1 MSIKKKTHKNKSKAS
16 DNSTK
21 KKVEKKATVKRAK
34 PKKAASKKA
43 TSKKN
48 TSKKAAPKKATPKKA
63 ALKKATPKKAA
74 PKKAAPKKSA
84 PKKAAP
90 KKSAPK
96 KAAPKKT
103 ATKKAT
109 SKKNTSKKAAPKKT
123 APKKIIKKE
132 KSSKKTTSKKTI
144 SKKEEFLPEQYVVY
158 PSHGIGQIL
167 EIEKKEIAGQMLTM
181 YVIEFEK
188 EKMTLRVPLEKTK
201 EIGVRK
207 VSTKNQLK
215 EIFEILTGKA
225 KIRRTMWSR
234 RAQEYEA
241 KINSG
246 DIKLL
251 TEVVRDLFRSDS
263 QPEQSYSERQ
273 LYEAA
278 RERLSREVAVIEKT
292 DEQKAIEK
300 IETILNNSNGGN
312 ENLNP
317 DN

>member
-1 MSIKKKTHKNKSKAS
+1 MSVKKKTQK
-16 DNSTK
+16 
-21 KKVEKKATVKRAK
+21 AK
-34 PKKAASKKA
+34 PKKTANNPKKKAVKKTAAKKVITKKSSPKKNTPKKVASKKA
-43 TSKKN
+43 GPKKVAI
-48 TSKKAAPKKATPKKA
+48 KKDYPKKVATKKSTPKKATPKKVV
-63 ALKKATPKKAA
+63 
-74 PKKAAPKKSA
+74 
-84 PKKAAP
+84 
-90 KKSAPK
+90 
-96 KAAPKKT
+96 
-103 ATKKAT
+103 
-109 SKKNTSKKAAPKKT
+109 SKKAASKKT
-123 APKKIIKKE
+123 APKKVVEKKV
-132 KSSKKTTSKKTI
+132 I
-144 SKKEEFLPEQYVVY
+144 SKKEQFLPEQYVIY

-167 EIEKKEIAGQMLTM
+167 EIEKKEIAGQMLKM

-188 EKMTLRVPLEKTK
+188 EKMILRVPIEKTK

-292 DEQKAIEK
+292 DEQKAVEK
-300 IETILNNSNGGN
+300 METILNNSNGRN
-312 ENLNP
+312 EEINTE
-317 DN
+317 D

>member
-1 MSIKKKTHKNKSKAS
+1 MSVKKKTQK
-16 DNSTK
+16 
-21 KKVEKKATVKRAK
+21 AK
-34 PKKAASKKA
+34 PKKTAINPKKKA
-43 TSKKN
+43 VKK
-48 TSKKAAPKKATPKKA
+48 TATKKEITKKSSPKKATPKKVATKKAGPKKVATKKA
-63 ALKKATPKKAA
+63 APKKVATKKSTPKKATPKKVV
-74 PKKAAPKKSA
+74 
-84 PKKAAP
+84 
-90 KKSAPK
+90 
-96 KAAPKKT
+96 
-103 ATKKAT
+103 
-109 SKKNTSKKAAPKKT
+109 SKKAASKKT
-123 APKKIIKKE
+123 APKKVVEKKV
-132 KSSKKTTSKKTI
+132 K
-144 SKKEEFLPEQYVVY
+144 SKKEQFLPEQYVIY

-167 EIEKKEIAGQMLTM
+167 EIEKKEIAGQMLKM

-188 EKMTLRVPLEKTK
+188 EKMILRVPIEKTK

-300 IETILNNSNGGN
+300 METILNNSNGRN
-312 ENLNP
+312 EEINTE
-317 DN
+317 D

>member
-1 MSIKKKTHKNKSKAS
+1 MSVKKKTQKNKSKAA

-21 KKVEKKATVKRAK
+21 KKVA
-34 PKKAASKKA
+34 KKAA
-43 TSKKN
+43 
-48 TSKKAAPKKATPKKA
+48 
-63 ALKKATPKKAA
+63 PKKAA
-74 PKKAAPKKSA
+74 PKKAAPKKAA

-90 KKSAPK
+90 KKAAPK
-96 KAAPKKT
+96 KAAPKK
-103 ATKKAT
+103 
-109 SKKNTSKKAAPKKT
+109 AAPKKV
-123 APKKIIKKE
+123 IQKKE
-132 KSSKKTTSKKTI
+132 SLKKSVEKKTSN
-144 SKKEEFLPEQYVVY
+144 KKEEFLPEQYVVY

-188 EKMTLRVPLEKTK
+188 EKMTLRVPIEKTK

-225 KIRRTMWSR
+225 KVRRTMWSR

-278 RERLSREVAVIEKT
+278 RERLSREVAVIERT

-300 IETILNNSNGGN
+300 METILNNSNGRN
-312 ENLNP
+312 EELNSE
-317 DN
+317 D

>member
-1 MSIKKKTHKNKSKAS
+1 MSVKKKTQKNKSKAAA
-16 DNSTK
+16 NTNK
-21 KKVEKKATVKRAK
+21 KKIVKKAIVKKAA

-43 TSKKN
+43 VP
-48 TSKKAAPKKATPKKA
+48 KKAAPKKV
-63 ALKKATPKKAA
+63 A

-84 PKKAAP
+84 PKKVAP

-96 KAAPKKT
+96 KAASKKAVPKKVT
-103 ATKKAT
+103 A
-109 SKKNTSKKAAPKKT
+109 KKAAPKKV
-123 APKKIIKKE
+123 APKKAVPKRVIKKKE
-132 KSSKKTTSKKTI
+132 SPKKSSEKRTAN
-144 SKKEEFLPEQYVVY
+144 KKEEFLPEQYVVY

-188 EKMTLRVPLEKTK
+188 EKMTLRVPIEKTK

-215 EIFEILTGKA
+215 DIFEILTGKA

-300 IETILNNSNGGN
+300 METILNNSNGRN
-312 ENLNP
+312 EELSTE
-317 DN
+317 DQE

>member
-1 MSIKKKTHKNKSKAS
+1 MSVKKKTQK
-16 DNSTK
+16 
-21 KKVEKKATVKRAK
+21 AK
-34 PKKAASKKA
+34 PKKTAINPKKKA
-43 TSKKN
+43 VKKTAN
-48 TSKKAAPKKATPKKA
+48 KKVITKKSSPKKAGPKKVATKKAGPKKVATKKAGPKKVATKKSTPKKATPKKA
-63 ALKKATPKKAA
+63 V
-74 PKKAAPKKSA
+74 
-84 PKKAAP
+84 
-90 KKSAPK
+90 
-96 KAAPKKT
+96 
-103 ATKKAT
+103 
-109 SKKNTSKKAAPKKT
+109 
-123 APKKIIKKE
+123 
-132 KSSKKTTSKKTI
+132 SKKTI
-144 SKKEEFLPEQYVVY
+144 SKKAASKKTAPKKVVEKKVKSKKEQFLPEQYVIY

-167 EIEKKEIAGQMLTM
+167 EIEKKEIAGQMLKM

-188 EKMTLRVPLEKTK
+188 EKMILRVPIEKTK

-300 IETILNNSNGGN
+300 METILNNSNSRN
-312 ENLNP
+312 EEINTEV
-317 DN
+317 

>member
-1 MSIKKKTHKNKSKAS
+1 MSVKKKTQK
-16 DNSTK
+16 
-21 KKVEKKATVKRAK
+21 AK
-34 PKKAASKKA
+34 PKKTANNPKKKA
-43 TSKKN
+43 VKK
-48 TSKKAAPKKATPKKA
+48 TATKKAITKKSSPKKATPKKVA
-63 ALKKATPKKAA
+63 TKKAGPKKVAIKKDSPKKVATKKSTPKKATPKRVV
-74 PKKAAPKKSA
+74 
-84 PKKAAP
+84 
-90 KKSAPK
+90 
-96 KAAPKKT
+96 
-103 ATKKAT
+103 
-109 SKKNTSKKAAPKKT
+109 SKKAASKKT
-123 APKKIIKKE
+123 APKKVVEKKV
-132 KSSKKTTSKKTI
+132 I
-144 SKKEEFLPEQYVVY
+144 SKKEQFLPEQYVIY

-167 EIEKKEIAGQMLTM
+167 EIEKKEIAGQMLKM

-188 EKMTLRVPLEKTK
+188 EKMILRVPIEKTK

-300 IETILNNSNGGN
+300 METILNNSNSRN
-312 ENLNP
+312 EEINTEV
-317 DN
+317 

>member
-1 MSIKKKTHKNKSKAS
+1 MSVKKKTQK
-16 DNSTK
+16 
-21 KKVEKKATVKRAK
+21 AK
-34 PKKAASKKA
+34 PKKTANNPKKKA
-43 TSKKN
+43 VKK
-48 TSKKAAPKKATPKKA
+48 TATKKVITKKSSPKKATPKKVA
-63 ALKKATPKKAA
+63 TKKAGPKKVATKKSTPKKATPKKVV
-74 PKKAAPKKSA
+74 
-84 PKKAAP
+84 
-90 KKSAPK
+90 
-96 KAAPKKT
+96 
-103 ATKKAT
+103 
-109 SKKNTSKKAAPKKT
+109 SKKAASKKT
-123 APKKIIKKE
+123 APKKVVEKKV
-132 KSSKKTTSKKTI
+132 I
-144 SKKEEFLPEQYVVY
+144 SKKEQFLPEQYVIY

-167 EIEKKEIAGQMLTM
+167 EIEKKEIAGQMLKM

-188 EKMTLRVPLEKTK
+188 EKMILRVPIEKTK

-300 IETILNNSNGGN
+300 METILNNSNGRN
-312 ENLNP
+312 EEINTE
-317 DN
+317 D

>member
-1 MSIKKKTHKNKSKAS
+1 MRVKKKTKKNKSKAA

-21 KKVEKKATVKRAK
+21 KKVV
-34 PKKAASKKA
+34 
-43 TSKKN
+43 KKN
-48 TSKKAAPKKATPKKA
+48 TIKKASPKKATQKKPA
-63 ALKKATPKKAA
+63 AKKKTPKKIA
-74 PKKAAPKKSA
+74 PKKVTR
-84 PKKAAP
+84 
-90 KKSAPK
+90 
-96 KAAPKKT
+96 KKT
-103 ATKKAT
+103 V
-109 SKKNTSKKAAPKKT
+109 SKKTAPKKT
-123 APKKIIKKE
+123 APKKTAP
-132 KSSKKTTSKKTI
+132 KKTAPKKTSKKTGLKKAAPKKSSEKKVV

-188 EKMTLRVPLEKTK
+188 EKMTLRVPIEKTK

-300 IETILNNSNGGN
+300 METILNNSNVRN
-312 ENLNP
+312 EQLSTEA
-317 DN
+317 

>member
-1 MSIKKKTHKNKSKAS
+1 MSVKKKTQK
-16 DNSTK
+16 
-21 KKVEKKATVKRAK
+21 AK
-34 PKKAASKKA
+34 PKKTANNPKKKA
-43 TSKKN
+43 VKKTAAKKVITKKSSPKKN
-48 TSKKAAPKKATPKKA
+48 TPKKVATKKAGPKKVAIKKDYPKKVATKKSTPKKATPKKVV
-63 ALKKATPKKAA
+63 
-74 PKKAAPKKSA
+74 
-84 PKKAAP
+84 
-90 KKSAPK
+90 
-96 KAAPKKT
+96 
-103 ATKKAT
+103 
-109 SKKNTSKKAAPKKT
+109 SKKAASKKT
-123 APKKIIKKE
+123 APKKVAEKKV
-132 KSSKKTTSKKTI
+132 K
-144 SKKEEFLPEQYVVY
+144 SKKEQFLPEQYVIY

-167 EIEKKEIAGQMLTM
+167 EIEKKEIAGQMLKM

-188 EKMTLRVPLEKTK
+188 EKMILRVPIEKTK

-292 DEQKAIEK
+292 DEQKAVEK
-300 IETILNNSNGGN
+300 METILNNSNGRN
-312 ENLNP
+312 EEINTE
-317 DN
+317 D

>member
-1 MSIKKKTHKNKSKAS
+1 MSVKKKTQK
-16 DNSTK
+16 
-21 KKVEKKATVKRAK
+21 AK
-34 PKKAASKKA
+34 PKKTANNSKKKA
-43 TSKKN
+43 VKK
-48 TSKKAAPKKATPKKA
+48 TVTKKVITKKSSPKKAAAKKAAPKKAAAKKAAAKKAAPKKA
-63 ALKKATPKKAA
+63 AAKKAAAKKAA
-74 PKKAAPKKSA
+74 PKKAAPKKTA
-84 PKKAAP
+84 AKKAAAKKAAAKKAAP
-90 KKSAPK
+90 KKAAAK
-96 KAAPKKT
+96 KVVEKKV
-103 ATKKAT
+103 
-109 SKKNTSKKAAPKKT
+109 
-123 APKKIIKKE
+123 
-132 KSSKKTTSKKTI
+132 I

-188 EKMTLRVPLEKTK
+188 EKMILRVPIEKTK

-300 IETILNNSNGGN
+300 METILNNSNGRN
-312 ENLNP
+312 EEINTE
-317 DN
+317 D

>member
-1 MSIKKKTHKNKSKAS
+1 MSVKKKTQK
-16 DNSTK
+16 
-21 KKVEKKATVKRAK
+21 AK
-34 PKKAASKKA
+34 PKKTAINPKKKAVKKTATKKVITKKSSPKKA
-43 TSKKN
+43 TPKKVA
-48 TSKKAAPKKATPKKA
+48 TKKAGPKKVATKKAGPKKVATKKSTPKKATPKKA
-63 ALKKATPKKAA
+63 V
-74 PKKAAPKKSA
+74 S
-84 PKKAAP
+84 
-90 KKSAPK
+90 
-96 KAAPKKT
+96 KKT
-103 ATKKAT
+103 V
-109 SKKNTSKKAAPKKT
+109 SKKAASKKT
-123 APKKIIKKE
+123 APKKVVEKKV
-132 KSSKKTTSKKTI
+132 I
-144 SKKEEFLPEQYVVY
+144 SKKEQFLPEQYVIY

-167 EIEKKEIAGQMLTM
+167 EIEKKEIAGQMLKM

-188 EKMTLRVPLEKTK
+188 EKMILRVPIEKTK

-292 DEQKAIEK
+292 DEQKAVEK
-300 IETILNNSNGGN
+300 METILNNSNGRN
-312 ENLNP
+312 EEINTE
-317 DN
+317 D

>member
-1 MSIKKKTHKNKSKAS
+1 MSVKKKTQK
-16 DNSTK
+16 
-21 KKVEKKATVKRAK
+21 AK
-34 PKKAASKKA
+34 PKKTANNPKKKAVKKTATKKVITKKSSPKKA
-43 TSKKN
+43 TPKKVA
-48 TSKKAAPKKATPKKA
+48 TKKAGPKKVATKKAGPKKVATKKSTPKKATPKKA
-63 ALKKATPKKAA
+63 V
-74 PKKAAPKKSA
+74 S
-84 PKKAAP
+84 
-90 KKSAPK
+90 
-96 KAAPKKT
+96 KKT
-103 ATKKAT
+103 V
-109 SKKNTSKKAAPKKT
+109 SKKAASKKT
-123 APKKIIKKE
+123 APKKVVEKKV
-132 KSSKKTTSKKTI
+132 K
-144 SKKEEFLPEQYVVY
+144 SKKEQFLPEQYVIY

-167 EIEKKEIAGQMLTM
+167 EIEKKEIAGQMLKM

-188 EKMTLRVPLEKTK
+188 EKMILRVPIEKTK

-300 IETILNNSNGGN
+300 METILNNSNSRN
-312 ENLNP
+312 EEINTEV
-317 DN
+317 

>member
-1 MSIKKKTHKNKSKAS
+1 MSVKKKTQK
-16 DNSTK
+16 
-21 KKVEKKATVKRAK
+21 AK
-34 PKKAASKKA
+34 PKKTANNPKKKA
-43 TSKKN
+43 VKKTAAKKVITKKSSPKKN
-48 TSKKAAPKKATPKKA
+48 TPKKVATKKAGPKKVAIKKDYPKKVATKKSTPKKATPKKVVSKRA
-63 ALKKATPKKAA
+63 A
-74 PKKAAPKKSA
+74 S
-84 PKKAAP
+84 
-90 KKSAPK
+90 
-96 KAAPKKT
+96 
-103 ATKKAT
+103 
-109 SKKNTSKKAAPKKT
+109 KKT
-123 APKKIIKKE
+123 APKKVVEKKV
-132 KSSKKTTSKKTI
+132 I
-144 SKKEEFLPEQYVVY
+144 SKKEQFLPEQYVIY

-167 EIEKKEIAGQMLTM
+167 EIEKKEIAGQMLKM

-188 EKMTLRVPLEKTK
+188 EKMILRVPIEKTK

-300 IETILNNSNGGN
+300 METILNNSNGRN
-312 ENLNP
+312 EEINTE
-317 DN
+317 D

>member
-1 MSIKKKTHKNKSKAS
+1 MSVKKKTQK
-16 DNSTK
+16 
-21 KKVEKKATVKRAK
+21 AK
-34 PKKAASKKA
+34 PKKTANNPKKKA
-43 TSKKN
+43 VKKTAAKKVITKKSSPKKN
-48 TSKKAAPKKATPKKA
+48 TPKKVATKKAGPKKVAIKKDCPKKVATKKSTPKKATPKKA
-63 ALKKATPKKAA
+63 V
-74 PKKAAPKKSA
+74 S
-84 PKKAAP
+84 
-90 KKSAPK
+90 
-96 KAAPKKT
+96 KKT
-103 ATKKAT
+103 V
-109 SKKNTSKKAAPKKT
+109 SKKAASKKT
-123 APKKIIKKE
+123 APKKVVEKKV
-132 KSSKKTTSKKTI
+132 K
-144 SKKEEFLPEQYVVY
+144 SKKEQFLPEQYVIY

-167 EIEKKEIAGQMLTM
+167 EIEKKEIAGQMLKM

-188 EKMTLRVPLEKTK
+188 EKMILRVPIEKTK

-292 DEQKAIEK
+292 DEQKAVEK
-300 IETILNNSNGGN
+300 METILNNSNGRN
-312 ENLNP
+312 EEINTE
-317 DN
+317 D

>member
-1 MSIKKKTHKNKSKAS
+1 MSVKKKTQK
-16 DNSTK
+16 
-21 KKVEKKATVKRAK
+21 AK
-34 PKKAASKKA
+34 PKKTANNSKKKA
-43 TSKKN
+43 VKK
-48 TSKKAAPKKATPKKA
+48 TVTKKVITKKSSPKKA
-63 ALKKATPKKAA
+63 AAKKAA
-74 PKKAAPKKSA
+74 PKKAAAKKTA
-84 PKKAAP
+84 AKKAA
-90 KKSAPK
+90 A
-96 KAAPKKT
+96 KKT
-103 ATKKAT
+103 AAKKVVE
-109 SKKNTSKKAAPKKT
+109 KKV
-123 APKKIIKKE
+123 
-132 KSSKKTTSKKTI
+132 I

-188 EKMTLRVPLEKTK
+188 EKMILRVPIEKTK

-300 IETILNNSNGGN
+300 METILNNSNGRN
-312 ENLNP
+312 EEINTE
-317 DN
+317 D

>member
-1 MSIKKKTHKNKSKAS
+1 MSVKKKTQKTKPKKTANNSKKKAVKKTVTKKVITKKSSPNKAAANKAS
-16 DNSTK
+16 
-21 KKVEKKATVKRAK
+21 
-34 PKKAASKKA
+34 PKKAAA
-43 TSKKN
+43 
-48 TSKKAAPKKATPKKA
+48 KKATPKKA
-63 ALKKATPKKAA
+63 AAKKVVEKKV
-74 PKKAAPKKSA
+74 
-84 PKKAAP
+84 
-90 KKSAPK
+90 
-96 KAAPKKT
+96 
-103 ATKKAT
+103 
-109 SKKNTSKKAAPKKT
+109 
-123 APKKIIKKE
+123 
-132 KSSKKTTSKKTI
+132 I

-188 EKMTLRVPLEKTK
+188 EKMILRVPIEKTK

-300 IETILNNSNGGN
+300 METILNNSNGRN
-312 ENLNP
+312 EEINTE
-317 DN
+317 D

>member
-1 MSIKKKTHKNKSKAS
+1 MSVKKKTQKTKPKKTANNSKKKAVKKTV
-16 DNSTK
+16 TK
-21 KKVEKKATVKRAK
+21 KVITKKSS
-34 PKKAASKKA
+34 PKKAAA
-43 TSKKN
+43 
-48 TSKKAAPKKATPKKA
+48 KKAAPKKAAAKKTAAKKA
-63 ALKKATPKKAA
+63 APKKAA
-74 PKKAAPKKSA
+74 PKKAAPKKAA
-84 PKKAAP
+84 PKKA
-90 KKSAPK
+90 APK

-103 ATKKAT
+103 PA
-109 SKKNTSKKAAPKKT
+109 KKT
-123 APKKIIKKE
+123 AAKKVVEKKV
-132 KSSKKTTSKKTI
+132 I

-188 EKMTLRVPLEKTK
+188 EKMILRVPIEKTK

-300 IETILNNSNGGN
+300 METILNNSNGRN
-312 ENLNP
+312 EEINTE
-317 DN
+317 D

>member
-1 MSIKKKTHKNKSKAS
+1 MIVKKKTQK
-16 DNSTK
+16 
-21 KKVEKKATVKRAK
+21 AK
-34 PKKAASKKA
+34 PKKTANNPKKKAVKKTATKKVITKKSSPKKA
-43 TSKKN
+43 TPKKVA
-48 TSKKAAPKKATPKKA
+48 TKKAGPKKVATKKAGPKKVATKKSTPKKATPKKA
-63 ALKKATPKKAA
+63 V
-74 PKKAAPKKSA
+74 S
-84 PKKAAP
+84 
-90 KKSAPK
+90 
-96 KAAPKKT
+96 KKT
-103 ATKKAT
+103 V
-109 SKKNTSKKAAPKKT
+109 SKKAA
-123 APKKIIKKE
+123 
-132 KSSKKTTSKKTI
+132 SKKTTPKKVVEKKVK
-144 SKKEEFLPEQYVVY
+144 SKKEQFLPEQYVIY

-167 EIEKKEIAGQMLTM
+167 EIEKKEIAGQMLKM

-188 EKMTLRVPLEKTK
+188 EKMILRVPIEKTK

-292 DEQKAIEK
+292 DEQKAVEK
-300 IETILNNSNGGN
+300 MESILNNSNGRN
-312 ENLNP
+312 EEINTE
-317 DN
+317 D

>member
-1 MSIKKKTHKNKSKAS
+1 MSVKKKTQK
-16 DNSTK
+16 T
-21 KKVEKKATVKRAK
+21 K
-34 PKKAASKKA
+34 PKKTANNSKKKA
-43 TSKKN
+43 VKK
-48 TSKKAAPKKATPKKA
+48 TVTKKVITKKSS
-63 ALKKATPKKAA
+63 PKKAA
-74 PKKAAPKKSA
+74 PKKAAPKKA
-84 PKKAAP
+84 AAKKATPKKAAA
-90 KKSAPK
+90 KKVVEK
-96 KAAPKKT
+96 KV
-103 ATKKAT
+103 
-109 SKKNTSKKAAPKKT
+109 
-123 APKKIIKKE
+123 
-132 KSSKKTTSKKTI
+132 I

-188 EKMTLRVPLEKTK
+188 EKMILRVPIEKTK

-300 IETILNNSNGGN
+300 METILNNSNGRN
-312 ENLNP
+312 EEINTE
-317 DN
+317 D

>member
-1 MSIKKKTHKNKSKAS
+1 MSVKKKTQKTKPKKTANNSRKKAVKKNV
-16 DNSTK
+16 TK
-21 KKVEKKATVKRAK
+21 KIITKKSS
-34 PKKAASKKA
+34 PKKAASNKVATKK
-43 TSKKN
+43 S
-48 TSKKAAPKKATPKKA
+48 APKKVATKKS
-63 ALKKATPKKAA
+63 A
-74 PKKAAPKKSA
+74 PKIAVAKKVATKKSAPKKSA
-84 PKKAAP
+84 PKKSAP

-96 KAAPKKT
+96 KSALKKSSPKK
-103 ATKKAT
+103 AVTKKVVE
-109 SKKNTSKKAAPKKT
+109 KKV
-123 APKKIIKKE
+123 
-132 KSSKKTTSKKTI
+132 I

-188 EKMTLRVPLEKTK
+188 EKMILRVPIEKTK

-207 VSTKNQLK
+207 VSSKNQLK

-300 IETILNNSNGGN
+300 METILNNSNGRN
-312 ENLNP
+312 EEINTE
-317 DN
+317 D

>member
-1 MSIKKKTHKNKSKAS
+1 MSVKKKTQKNKSKAAA
-16 DNSTK
+16 NTK
-21 KKVEKKATVKRAK
+21 KKKIVKKALV
-34 PKKAASKKA
+34 
-43 TSKKN
+43 
-48 TSKKAAPKKATPKKA
+48 KKAAPKKVATKKV
-63 ALKKATPKKAA
+63 TPKKAA
-74 PKKAAPKKSA
+74 PKKVIKKKDSPKKSL
-84 PKKAAP
+84 
-90 KKSAPK
+90 
-96 KAAPKKT
+96 
-103 ATKKAT
+103 
-109 SKKNTSKKAAPKKT
+109 
-123 APKKIIKKE
+123 E
-132 KSSKKTTSKKTI
+132 KRTVA
-144 SKKEEFLPEQYVVY
+144 KKEEFLPEQYVVY

-188 EKMTLRVPLEKTK
+188 EKMILRVPIEKTK

-207 VSTKNQLK
+207 ISTKNQLK
-215 EIFEILTGKA
+215 DVFEILTGKA

-234 RAQEYEA
+234 RAQEYET

-300 IETILNNSNGGN
+300 METILNNSNGRN
-312 ENLNP
+312 EELSTE
-317 DN
+317 DQE

>member
-1 MSIKKKTHKNKSKAS
+1 MSVKKKTQK
-16 DNSTK
+16 
-21 KKVEKKATVKRAK
+21 AK
-34 PKKAASKKA
+34 PKKTANNSKKKA
-43 TSKKN
+43 VKK
-48 TSKKAAPKKATPKKA
+48 TVTKKIITKKSSPKKPA
-63 ALKKATPKKAA
+63 PKKAA
-74 PKKAAPKKSA
+74 PKKAAPKK
-84 PKKAAP
+84 AAV
-90 KKSAPK
+90 
-96 KAAPKKT
+96 KKT
-103 ATKKAT
+103 ATKKA
-109 SKKNTSKKAAPKKT
+109 AVKKT
-123 APKKIIKKE
+123 APKKAAAKKVVE
-132 KSSKKTTSKKTI
+132 KRVI

-188 EKMTLRVPLEKTK
+188 EKMILRVPIEKTK

-300 IETILNNSNGGN
+300 METILNNSNGRN
-312 ENLNP
+312 EEINTE
-317 DN
+317 D

>member
-1 MSIKKKTHKNKSKAS
+1 LFSNFILLRKPFMSVKKKAQKNKSKAADKIS
-16 DNSTK
+16 K
-21 KKVEKKATVKRAK
+21 KKVVKKIMVKKASAK
-34 PKKAASKKA
+34 KASQKKTSPKKTAAKKVV
-43 TSKKN
+43 
-48 TSKKAAPKKATPKKA
+48 PKKA
-63 ALKKATPKKAA
+63 ALKKTV
-74 PKKAAPKKSA
+74 
-84 PKKAAP
+84 
-90 KKSAPK
+90 
-96 KAAPKKT
+96 PKKT
-103 ATKKAT
+103 
-109 SKKNTSKKAAPKKT
+109 APKKT
-123 APKKIIKKE
+123 APKKSVPKKAE
-132 KSSKKTTSKKTI
+132 STQARSKKTATKKVIKKKESPKKSSEKRNVT
-144 SKKEEFLPEQYVVY
+144 KKEEFLPEQYVVY

-188 EKMTLRVPLEKTK
+188 EKMILRVPIEKTK

-207 VSTKNQLK
+207 ISTKNQLK
-215 EIFEILTGKA
+215 DVFEILTGKA

-234 RAQEYEA
+234 RAQEYET

-300 IETILNNSNGGN
+300 METILNNSNVRN
-312 ENLNP
+312 EELSTEV
-317 DN
+317 

>member
-1 MSIKKKTHKNKSKAS
+1 MSVKKKIKKTE
-16 DNSTK
+16 TK
-21 KKVEKKATVKRAK
+21 KTVKKPAK
-34 PKKAASKKA
+34 KTVSKKTA
-43 TSKKN
+43 VKKIVAKKTVGKKTSSKKVTSKKV
-48 TSKKAAPKKATPKKA
+48 TPKKA
-63 ALKKATPKKAA
+63 SPKKASPKKVTPKKM
-74 PKKAAPKKSA
+74 PIKKVIE
-84 PKKAAP
+84 
-90 KKSAPK
+90 
-96 KAAPKKT
+96 
-103 ATKKAT
+103 
-109 SKKNTSKKAAPKKT
+109 
-123 APKKIIKKE
+123 KKIINKKD
-132 KSSKKTTSKKTI
+132 
-144 SKKEEFLPEQYVVY
+144 EFFPEQYVVY

-167 EIEKKEIAGQMLTM
+167 EIEKKEIAGQFLTM

-188 EKMTLRVPLEKTK
+188 EKMTLRVPIEKTK

-207 VSTKNQLK
+207 VSTRNQLK
-215 EIFEILTGKA
+215 EIFDILTGKA

-300 IETILNNSNGGN
+300 METILNNSNPRS
-312 ENLNP
+312 EELSSE
-317 DN
+317 D

>member
-1 MSIKKKTHKNKSKAS
+1 MSVKKKTQK
-16 DNSTK
+16 
-21 KKVEKKATVKRAK
+21 AK
-34 PKKAASKKA
+34 PKKTANNPKKKA
-43 TSKKN
+43 VKKTAAKKVITKKSSPKKN
-48 TSKKAAPKKATPKKA
+48 TPKKVATKKAGPKKVAIKKDYPKKVATKKSTPKKATPKKVV
-63 ALKKATPKKAA
+63 
-74 PKKAAPKKSA
+74 
-84 PKKAAP
+84 
-90 KKSAPK
+90 
-96 KAAPKKT
+96 
-103 ATKKAT
+103 
-109 SKKNTSKKAAPKKT
+109 SKKAASKKT
-123 APKKIIKKE
+123 APKKVVEKKVV
-132 KSSKKTTSKKTI
+132 
-144 SKKEEFLPEQYVVY
+144 SKKEQFLPEQYVIY

-167 EIEKKEIAGQMLTM
+167 EIEKKEIAGQMLKM

-188 EKMTLRVPLEKTK
+188 EKMILRVPIEKTK

-292 DEQKAIEK
+292 DEQKAVEK
-300 IETILNNSNGGN
+300 METILNNSNGRN
-312 ENLNP
+312 EEINTE
-317 DN
+317 D

>member
-1 MSIKKKTHKNKSKAS
+1 MSVKKKTQKNKSKAAA
-16 DNSTK
+16 NTNK
-21 KKVEKKATVKRAK
+21 KKIVKKAMV
-34 PKKAASKKA
+34 KKAA
-43 TSKKN
+43 
-48 TSKKAAPKKATPKKA
+48 
-63 ALKKATPKKAA
+63 PKKAA
-74 PKKAAPKKSA
+74 PKKAAPKKAAPKKVA

-90 KKSAPK
+90 KKAAPKKVDTKKAAPK
-96 KAAPKKT
+96 KAAPKKV
-103 ATKKAT
+103 APKKVDTKKA
-109 SKKNTSKKAAPKKT
+109 SPKKARPKRVIKKKESPKKSSEKRT
-123 APKKIIKKE
+123 AA
-132 KSSKKTTSKKTI
+132 
-144 SKKEEFLPEQYVVY
+144 KKEEFLPEQYVVY

-188 EKMTLRVPLEKTK
+188 EKMTLRVPIEKIK

-215 EIFEILTGKA
+215 DIFEILTGKA

-300 IETILNNSNGGN
+300 METILNNSNIRN
-312 ENLNP
+312 EELSTE
-317 DN
+317 DQE

>member
-1 MSIKKKTHKNKSKAS
+1 MSVKKKTQK
-16 DNSTK
+16 
-21 KKVEKKATVKRAK
+21 AK
-34 PKKAASKKA
+34 PKKTANNSKKKAVKKTA
-43 TSKKN
+43 TKKVI
-48 TSKKAAPKKATPKKA
+48 TKKSSPKKAAPKKAATKKSVPKKVATKKSTPKKSSPKKASPKKATPKKA
-63 ALKKATPKKAA
+63 ATKKTAPKKASPKKAATKKATPKKAA
-74 PKKAAPKKSA
+74 EKRAI
-84 PKKAAP
+84 
-90 KKSAPK
+90 
-96 KAAPKKT
+96 
-103 ATKKAT
+103 TKK
-109 SKKNTSKKAAPKKT
+109 
-123 APKKIIKKE
+123 E
-132 KSSKKTTSKKTI
+132 Q
-144 SKKEEFLPEQYVVY
+144 FLPEQYVVY

-188 EKMTLRVPLEKTK
+188 EKMILRVPIEKTK

-300 IETILNNSNGGN
+300 METILNNSNVRN
-312 ENLNP
+312 EELITE
-317 DN
+317 D

>member
-48 TSKKAAPKKATPKKA
+48 TSKKAAPKKSA
-63 ALKKATPKKAA
+63 PKKAA

-96 KAAPKKT
+96 KA
-103 ATKKAT
+103 T

-123 APKKIIKKE
+123 SPKKIIKKE
-132 KSSKKTTSKKTI
+132 KPSKKTTSKKTI

-167 EIEKKEIAGQMLTM
+167 EIEKKEIAEQMLTM

>member
-1 MSIKKKTHKNKSKAS
+1 MSVKKKTQKNKSKAA
-16 DNSTK
+16 DNTNK
-21 KKVEKKATVKRAK
+21 KKVVKKTKVKKATT
-34 PKKAASKKA
+34 KKAASKKA
-43 TSKKN
+43 AL
-48 TSKKAAPKKATPKKA
+48 KKAAPKKATSKKTAPKKA
-63 ALKKATPKKAA
+63 AQKKAATKKAA
-74 PKKAAPKKSA
+74 PKKAAPKRVT
-84 PKKAAP
+84 KKKVSP
-90 KKSAPK
+90 KKS
-96 KAAPKKT
+96 
-103 ATKKAT
+103 
-109 SKKNTSKKAAPKKT
+109 S
-123 APKKIIKKE
+123 IKR
-132 KSSKKTTSKKTI
+132 TVV
-144 SKKEEFLPEQYVVY
+144 KKEEFLPEQYVVY

-167 EIEKKEIAGQMLTM
+167 EIEKKEIAGQILTM

-188 EKMTLRVPLEKTK
+188 EKMTLRVPIEKTK

-215 EIFEILTGKA
+215 DIFEILTGKA

-246 DIKLL
+246 NIKLL

-300 IETILNNSNGGN
+300 METILNNSNGRN
-312 ENLNP
+312 EELSTEE
-317 DN
+317 

>member
-1 MSIKKKTHKNKSKAS
+1 MSVKKKAQKNKSKAADKTS
-16 DNSTK
+16 KKKVVKKNMVKKASAKKASQKKTSPKKTSTK
-21 KKVEKKATVKRAK
+21 KVV
-34 PKKAASKKA
+34 
-43 TSKKN
+43 
-48 TSKKAAPKKATPKKA
+48 PKKATLKKTAPKKA
-63 ALKKATPKKAA
+63 ALKKT
-74 PKKAAPKKSA
+74 
-84 PKKAAP
+84 
-90 KKSAPK
+90 
-96 KAAPKKT
+96 APKKT
-103 ATKKAT
+103 ATKK
-109 SKKNTSKKAAPKKT
+109 SVPKKAEPTQARSKKT
-123 APKKIIKKE
+123 ATKKVIKKKDSPKKSSE
-132 KSSKKTTSKKTI
+132 KRNVT
-144 SKKEEFLPEQYVVY
+144 KKEEFLPEQYVVY

-188 EKMTLRVPLEKTK
+188 EKMILRVPIEKTK

-207 VSTKNQLK
+207 ISTKNQLK
-215 EIFEILTGKA
+215 DVFEILTGKA

-234 RAQEYEA
+234 RAQEYET

-300 IETILNNSNGGN
+300 METILNNSNGRN
-312 ENLNP
+312 EELSTE
-317 DN
+317 D

>member
-1 MSIKKKTHKNKSKAS
+1 MSVKKKAQKNKSKAADKIS
-16 DNSTK
+16 K
-21 KKVEKKATVKRAK
+21 KKVVKKIMVKKASA
-34 PKKAASKKA
+34 KKASQKK
-43 TSKKN
+43 T
-48 TSKKAAPKKATPKKA
+48 APKKTAAKKVVPKKA
-63 ALKKATPKKAA
+63 ALKKT
-74 PKKAAPKKSA
+74 
-84 PKKAAP
+84 
-90 KKSAPK
+90 
-96 KAAPKKT
+96 
-103 ATKKAT
+103 
-109 SKKNTSKKAAPKKT
+109 APKKT
-123 APKKIIKKE
+123 APKKSVPKKAESTQARSKKTATKKIIKKKE
-132 KSSKKTTSKKTI
+132 SPKKSSEKRNVT
-144 SKKEEFLPEQYVVY
+144 KKEEFLPEQYVVY

-188 EKMTLRVPLEKTK
+188 EKMILRVPIEKTK

-207 VSTKNQLK
+207 ISTKNQLK
-215 EIFEILTGKA
+215 DVFEILTGKA

-234 RAQEYEA
+234 RAQEYET

-300 IETILNNSNGGN
+300 METILNNSNGRN
-312 ENLNP
+312 EELSTEV
-317 DN
+317 

>member
-1 MSIKKKTHKNKSKAS
+1 MSVKKKTQKAKPKKTANNSKKKAVKKTV
-16 DNSTK
+16 TK
-21 KKVEKKATVKRAK
+21 KVITKKSTPKKTAPKKAALKKTAPKKTAPKKTAPKKTAPKKTASKKVA

-43 TSKKN
+43 V
-48 TSKKAAPKKATPKKA
+48 SKKAAPKKVVEKKV
-63 ALKKATPKKAA
+63 
-74 PKKAAPKKSA
+74 
-84 PKKAAP
+84 
-90 KKSAPK
+90 
-96 KAAPKKT
+96 
-103 ATKKAT
+103 
-109 SKKNTSKKAAPKKT
+109 
-123 APKKIIKKE
+123 
-132 KSSKKTTSKKTI
+132 I

-188 EKMTLRVPLEKTK
+188 EKMILRVPIEKTK

-300 IETILNNSNGGN
+300 METILNNSNGRN
-312 ENLNP
+312 EEINTE
-317 DN
+317 D

>member
-1 MSIKKKTHKNKSKAS
+1 MSVKKKTQKNKSKTS
-16 DNSTK
+16 DNSVK
-21 KKVEKKATVKRAK
+21 KKVVKKTSLKRAK
-34 PKKAASKKA
+34 PKKAIL
-43 TSKKN
+43 
-48 TSKKAAPKKATPKKA
+48 KKAAPKKAQKKA
-63 ALKKATPKKAA
+63 AQKKAA
-74 PKKAAPKKSA
+74 PKKILKKSSSKTTA
-84 PKKAAP
+84 SKKITPKKAAS
-90 KKSAPK
+90 KKITPK
-96 KAAPKKT
+96 KAA
-103 ATKKAT
+103 
-109 SKKNTSKKAAPKKT
+109 SKKSSPKKAAPKKT
-123 APKKIIKKE
+123 APKKIIKK
-132 KSSKKTTSKKTI
+132 KQSSKKPSSKKVT

-167 EIEKKEIAGQMLTM
+167 EKEKKEIAGQMLTM

-188 EKMTLRVPLEKTK
+188 EKMTLRVPIEKTK

-234 RAQEYEA
+234 RAQEYET

-251 TEVVRDLFRSDS
+251 SEVVRDLFRSDS

-300 IETILNNSNGGN
+300 IETILNNSNGRN
-312 ENLNP
+312 ENLNSE
-317 DN
+317 D

>member
-1 MSIKKKTHKNKSKAS
+1 MSVKKKTQK
-16 DNSTK
+16 
-21 KKVEKKATVKRAK
+21 AK
-34 PKKAASKKA
+34 PKKTANNPKKKA
-43 TSKKN
+43 VKKTAAKKVITKKSSPKKN
-48 TSKKAAPKKATPKKA
+48 TPKKVATKKAGPKKVAIKKDYPKKVATKKSTPKKATPKKVV
-63 ALKKATPKKAA
+63 
-74 PKKAAPKKSA
+74 
-84 PKKAAP
+84 
-90 KKSAPK
+90 
-96 KAAPKKT
+96 
-103 ATKKAT
+103 
-109 SKKNTSKKAAPKKT
+109 SKKAASNKTVPEKVDKKK
-123 APKKIIKKE
+123 A
-132 KSSKKTTSKKTI
+132 I
-144 SKKEEFLPEQYVVY
+144 SKKEQFLPEQYVIY

-167 EIEKKEIAGQMLTM
+167 EIEKKEIAGQMLKM

-188 EKMTLRVPLEKTK
+188 EKMILRVPIEKTK

-292 DEQKAIEK
+292 DEQKAVEK
-300 IETILNNSNGGN
+300 METILNNSNGRN
-312 ENLNP
+312 EEINTE
-317 DN
+317 D

>member
-1 MSIKKKTHKNKSKAS
+1 MSVKKKTQKNKSKAAA
-16 DNSTK
+16 NTNK
-21 KKVEKKATVKRAK
+21 KKIVKKTTVKKASPKKVA
-34 PKKAASKKA
+34 PKKAAAKKTA
-43 TSKKN
+43 TKR
-48 TSKKAAPKKATPKKA
+48 AA
-63 ALKKATPKKAA
+63 PKKAA
-74 PKKAAPKKSA
+74 PKKAAPKKVA
-84 PKKAAP
+84 PKKATP
-90 KKSAPK
+90 KKV
-96 KAAPKKT
+96 

-109 SKKNTSKKAAPKKT
+109 PKKATPKRVIKKKESPKKSS
-123 APKKIIKKE
+123 E
-132 KSSKKTTSKKTI
+132 KRTVA
-144 SKKEEFLPEQYVVY
+144 KKEEFLPEQYVVY

-188 EKMTLRVPLEKTK
+188 EKMTLRVPIEKTK

-215 EIFEILTGKA
+215 DIFEILTGKA

-246 DIKLL
+246 NIKLL

-300 IETILNNSNGGN
+300 METILNNSNGRN
-312 ENLNP
+312 EELSTE
-317 DN
+317 D

>member
-1 MSIKKKTHKNKSKAS
+1 MSVKKKTQKNKSKTS
-16 DNSTK
+16 NNSTNK
-21 KKVEKKATVKRAK
+21 KLVKKTSL
-34 PKKAASKKA
+34 KKIASKKA
-43 TSKKN
+43 K
-48 TSKKAAPKKATPKKA
+48 
-63 ALKKATPKKAA
+63 PKKAA
-74 PKKAAPKKSA
+74 PKKV
-84 PKKAAP
+84 
-90 KKSAPK
+90 
-96 KAAPKKT
+96 APKKT

-109 SKKNTSKKAAPKKT
+109 LKTAASKKVAPKKT
-123 APKKIIKKE
+123 ATKKASPKIAAPKKARPKKLNKKSEPSKKLSIKKTM
-132 KSSKKTTSKKTI
+132 SK
-144 SKKEEFLPEQYVVY
+144 KKEEFLPEQYVVY

-167 EIEKKEIAGQMLTM
+167 EVERKKIAGQMLTM

-188 EKMTLRVPLEKTK
+188 EKMILRVPIEKTK

-278 RERLSREVAVIEKT
+278 RERLSREVAVIEKI

-300 IETILNNSNGGN
+300 METVLNNSNGRN
-312 ENLNP
+312 EEQSTE
-317 DN
+317 D

>member
-1 MSIKKKTHKNKSKAS
+1 MSVKKKTQK
-16 DNSTK
+16 
-21 KKVEKKATVKRAK
+21 AK
-34 PKKAASKKA
+34 PKKTANNSKKKA
-43 TSKKN
+43 VKK
-48 TSKKAAPKKATPKKA
+48 TVTKKVITKKSSPKKAAAKKAAPKKAAAKKTA
-63 ALKKATPKKAA
+63 PKKAA
-74 PKKAAPKKSA
+74 PKKAAPKKTAPKKTA

-90 KKSAPK
+90 KK
-96 KAAPKKT
+96 AAAKKT
-103 ATKKAT
+103 AA
-109 SKKNTSKKAAPKKT
+109 KKT
-123 APKKIIKKE
+123 AAKKVVEKKV
-132 KSSKKTTSKKTI
+132 I

-188 EKMTLRVPLEKTK
+188 EKMILRVPIEKTK

-300 IETILNNSNGGN
+300 METILNNSNGRN
-312 ENLNP
+312 EEINTE
-317 DN
+317 D

>member
-1 MSIKKKTHKNKSKAS
+1 MSVKKKTQK
-16 DNSTK
+16 
-21 KKVEKKATVKRAK
+21 AK
-34 PKKAASKKA
+34 PKKTANNSKKKA
-43 TSKKN
+43 VKK
-48 TSKKAAPKKATPKKA
+48 TVTKKVITKKSSPKKA
-63 ALKKATPKKAA
+63 AAKKAA
-74 PKKAAPKKSA
+74 PKKAAPKKAAAKKVAAKKAA

-90 KKSAPK
+90 KK
-96 KAAPKKT
+96 AA
-103 ATKKAT
+103 A
-109 SKKNTSKKAAPKKT
+109 KKAAPKKT
-123 APKKIIKKE
+123 APKRATPKRAAAKKVV
-132 KSSKKTTSKKTI
+132 KKKVI

-188 EKMTLRVPLEKTK
+188 EKMILRVPIEKTK

-300 IETILNNSNGGN
+300 METILNNSNGRN
-312 ENLNP
+312 EEINTE
-317 DN
+317 D